1 MPKAITI
8 YYSEY
13 SEGWACRVADV
24 TKPIDCAEAIDRL
37 VECYEPEAGDYDA
50 IRKAIDYVAGD
61 DVTLI
66 PRDSDQH
73 LSLDNILEFSP

>member
-1 MPKAITI
+1 MKKITI
-8 YYSEY
+8 YYSEH
-13 SEGWACRVADV
+13 SEGWASIVDKVAKPLSCR
-24 TKPIDCAEAIDRL
+24 EALDRM
-37 VECYEPEAGDYDA
+37 VECFDPEAGDYAA

-66 PRDSDQH
+66 QRDSDQH